1 MWKDEYCIGVD
12 VIDTQHKALFAKTA
26 ELAEKLEEGL
36 EKNKQSIIEGILFLK
51 QYALQHFADEE
62 AYQKSINYSGF
73 NEHKAQ
79 HKSFIQ
85 TLLQH
90 ERALKASNFA
100 EGDVQALM
108 KVLSNWLVFHVA
120 NSDQKIVG
128 KDVVT

>member
-1 MWKDEYCIGVD
+1 MWRDEYCIGVD
-12 VIDTQHKALFAKTA
+12 IIDTQHKSLFAKTA

-36 EKNKQSIIEGILFLK
+36 EKNKQAIIEGIMFLK

-62 AYQKSINYSGF
+62 AYQKSIDYKGF
-73 NEHKAQ
+73 NEHQAQ

-100 EGDVQALM
+100 EEDVQALM
-108 KVLSNWLVFHVA
+108 KALSNWLVFHVA